1 MKKFFAV
8 IGVLLASAAMCFA
21 QGDIEKSTLI
31 KDGDAVPAVSIQML
45 DGSSL
50 TFEALEGK
58 VVLVNFWATWCPP
71 CRKEIARFQKDIVER
86 FAGNEDFVLLPIAI
100 DDTEKAVR
108 DFVARNGYTFPVA
121 FDAGQRVYKQ
131 FADKYVPR
139 NFVIGRDGKVA
150 FFTVGYTP
158 EEFDAMIRDIE
169 ALLK

>member
-1 MKKFFAV
+1 MKKILSLMFAA
-8 IGVLLASAAMCFA
+8 LLCCGIAHA
-21 QGDIEKSTLI
+21 QGDVEATTKV
-31 KDGDAVPAVSIQML
+31 KDGMEAPSFSVKMI
-45 DGSSL
+45 DGSTVAMAEL
-50 TFEALEGK
+50 KGK

-108 DFVARNGYTFPVA
+108 DFVVRNGYTFPVA